1 MGSVLLAHVKDW
13 LMVDGVMLLVESGS
27 VLMNVNVSVERSD

>member
-1 MGSVLLAHVKDW
+1 MGSVLLALDKDW

-27 VLMNVNVSVERSD
+27 VLMNVNGSAESSD